1 MKLLNNLKV
10 RENEN
15 EKIEILDEEALLYTN
30 PGGDNGSMKVFRLIN
45 TIEQYSKQMNQTGM
59 NTSKKYLIIRIIEKA
74 IVFVRRKT

>member
-15 EKIEILDEEALLYTN
+15 EKIEILDEEAFLYAG
-30 PGGDNGSMKVFRLIN
+30 PGGNNGSMKVFRLIN